1 MKIELVEST
10 LVYNISVSVTTEW
23 NSDGTPRTFDEKEY
37 TLFVSENDNS
47 YCNYELIDSETGN
60 IVNDEDLLEQIMDEI
75 SDLPLNYLK

>member
-37 TLFVSENDNS
+37 TLYISETDNS
-47 YCNYELIDSETGN
+47 YYNQELIDENGN
-60 IVNDEDLLEQIMDEI
+60 PVNDEDLLEQIMDEI
-75 SDLPLNYLK
+75 SDLPHGF

>member
-37 TLFVSENDNS
+37 TLYISETDNS
-47 YCNYELIDSETGN
+47 YYNQELIDENGN
-60 IVNDEDLLEQIMDEI
+60 PVDDEDLLEQIMDEI
-75 SDLPLNYLK
+75 NDMPLGFLK